1 MPHKDLYEV
10 LGVSKNATAD
20 EIKSAFRNMAKKHHP
35 DAHQGDNEKKQA
47 EEKFKELGNA
57 YAILSDPD
65 KRKKYDTYGFDGLKG
80 NQGAGQYGGFEDIF
94 TNMGG
99 MGDVFG
105 DMFGDIFGFESGRRG
120 GRGRSRRADGDD
132 LQVNTTMTF
141 EEAAFG
147 KKASFD
153 INRLEVC
160 ETCRGEGIKPGT
172 SKKTCATCGGQGKV
186 RQSSG
191 FFSMVTTCPKCGG
204 EGEIAEA
211 LCPDCN
217 GKRLK
222 QKKKTIEVNIPAG
235 VATGSYLKLSGEG
248 HKGLFGGAPGDLFVA
263 VKVEPHELYKRQD
276 NDVILDL
283 PVTITQAVL
292 GDQIV
297 IPTLYGKKEI
307 KIPEGTQ
314 TGDTINIKGAG
325 FQSLSGR
332 AKGDMHVVI
341 RVEIPK
347 NLNSKLKD
355 AFKNVKLMDKEDF
368 YNDVKQYSKASKKHL
383 EKQ

>member
-1 MPHKDLYEV
+1 MPHRDLYEV
-10 LGVSKNATAD
+10 LGVSKNATQE
-20 EIKSAFRNMAKKHHP
+20 EIKSAFRNLAKKHHP
-35 DAHQGDNEKKQA
+35 DAHQGENEKKQA

-57 YAILSDPD
+57 YAVLSDPD

-80 NQGAGQYGGFEDIF
+80 NQAGGQYGGFEDIF

-120 GRGRSRRADGDD
+120 GRGRSRRSDGDD
-132 LQVNTTMTF
+132 MQVNVKLTF

-153 INRLEVC
+153 INRFEVC
-160 ETCRGEGIKPGT
+160 DTCRGEGIKPGT

-204 EGEIAEA
+204 EGETAEA
-211 LCPDCN
+211 LCPDC
-217 GKRLK
+217 GGRRLK

-235 VATGSYLKLSGEG
+235 VAAGSYLKLSGEG
-248 HKGLFGGAPGDLFVA
+248 HKGLFGGLPGDLFVA
-263 VKVEPHELYKRQD
+263 VTVEPHELYKRQD

-292 GDQIV
+292 GDDIV

-307 KIPEGTQ
+307 KIPEGSQ
-314 TGDTINIKGAG
+314 SGDIINIKGAG
-325 FQSLSGR
+325 FQALSGR
-332 AKGDMHVVI
+332 SKGDMRVVL

-355 AFKNVKLMDKEDF
+355 AFKNVKLMDKEEF
-368 YNDVKQYSKASKKHL
+368 YNEVKRYSKAAKKHL
-383 EKQ
+383 EK